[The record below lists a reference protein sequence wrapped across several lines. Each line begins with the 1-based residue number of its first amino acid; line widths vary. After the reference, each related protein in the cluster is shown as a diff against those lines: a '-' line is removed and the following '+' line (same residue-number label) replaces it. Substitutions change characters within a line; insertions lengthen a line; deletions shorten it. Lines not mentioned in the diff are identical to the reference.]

1 MTRPGASMD
10 SLFSTWDV
18 LLQTIADSH
27 PPFLTTL
34 TEEMA
39 MDLGRSGCEAE
50 TETAFLWLRHILESS
65 TWAPQRPR
73 IPISYLRAICREMPN
88 DWTTRLETQA
98 LSSFSASTA
107 VDDAAVAD
115 PAVNLDV
122 YVDDGWDVL
131 EAHGWGSARNWT
143 VRPIGVV

>member
-1 MTRPGASMD
+1 MD
-10 SLFSTWDV
+10 SSFSTWDA

-39 MDLGRSGCEAE
+39 MDLGHSTEPEAV
-50 TETAFLWLRHILESS
+50 FLWLRHILESS
-65 TWAPQRPR
+65 TWAPQRPQ
-73 IPISYLRAICREMPN
+73 IPVSYLRAICREMPN
-88 DWTTRLETQA
+88 DWTARLEEQTLA
-98 LSSFSASTA
+98 KLSSLSTTTT
-107 VDDAAVAD
+107 DDAADLD

-122 YVDDGWDVL
+122 YVDDGWDAL
-131 EAHGWGSARNWT
+131 EAYGWGSARNWS